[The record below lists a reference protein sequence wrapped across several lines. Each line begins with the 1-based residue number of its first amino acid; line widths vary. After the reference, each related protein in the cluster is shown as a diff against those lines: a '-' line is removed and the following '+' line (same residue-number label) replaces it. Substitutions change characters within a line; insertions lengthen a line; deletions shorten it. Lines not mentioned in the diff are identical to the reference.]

1 MSQRV
6 IQQHAIG
13 PRIEHVRGAL
23 RISQETL
30 AHLLK
35 VSVRTIVR
43 WEKEGDEPPLLER
56 ERIEL
61 LYEVVEIANEVMN
74 PEDLPTWFSTP
85 KEALSDRRPEDLFSS
100 FRGIQQIRDMLE
112 RTRWGIF

>member
-1 MSQRV
+1 MSQRAV
-6 IQQHAIG
+6 EQNAIG
-13 PRIEHVRGAL
+13 PRIEYVRGAL

-30 AHLLK
+30 ARLLK

-61 LYEVVEIANEVMN
+61 LYEVVELAKEVMN
-74 PEDLPTWFSTP
+74 PEALPAWFSTP
-85 KEALSDRRPEDLFSS
+85 KEALSGRPPADLFSS
-100 FRGIQQIRDMLE
+100 FRGIQQVREMLE
-112 RTRWGIF
+112 KTRWGIF

>member
-1 MSQRV
+1 MSQRA
-6 IQQHAIG
+6 IQQHAVG
-13 PRIEHVRGAL
+13 PLLESMRRTL

-30 AHLLK
+30 AHNLK
-35 VSVRTIVR
+35 LSVRTIVR

-61 LYEVVEIANEVMN
+61 LYEVVEIAREIMN
-74 PEDLPTWFSTP
+74 PEEIPTWFATP
-85 KEALSDRRPEDLFSS
+85 KEALAGTRPIDLFSS
-100 FRGIQQIRDMLE
+100 FRGIQQIREMLE